1 MKQYH
6 LLELQTKNGLYNNV
20 LVRLLKFKIVPLPEK
35 HYWYF
40 GGDTKANSSHL
51 SHLMNIEKLVDKMDL
66 NQDQVYIP
74 DCSIGSCY
82 S

>member
-1 MKQYH
+1 MKQPL
-6 LLELQTKNGLYNNV
+6 LLELQTKTGLYNDV
-20 LVRLLKFKIVPLPEK
+20 LFRLLKFKIVPLPEK

-40 GGDTKANSSHL
+40 DGDTKANSSHL
-51 SHLMNIEKLVDKMDL
+51 SHLLNIEKMVDKMDP

-74 DCSIGSCY
+74 DCSIGYCY